1 MSRLTGTGLTCTFGG
16 LHAVEDVDVHVEGGE
31 VVALIGP
38 NGAGKT
44 TLFGCL
50 TGTNVLDEGTV
61 HLDGRD
67 ITAMPADRRARLG
80 IARTFQRLEVFSS
93 MSVAD
98 NLRTGV
104 EGVSRGAML
113 RGLIGLPDRAQ
124 DEDKVREVAAA
135 LDLEAVLD
143 QAAGT
148 LSTGTQRRVELG
160 RALCSSP
167 SVLLLDEPAS
177 GLDSTETNELAA
189 VLRRLAAEGM
199 AVLLVEHDVRLVL
212 DVADRVYAMATGR
225 LIAEGT
231 PAQISANPLVR
242 SVYLTRSGS

>member
-1 MSRLTGTGLTCTFGG
+1 MTVLEGVGLSCSFGG
-16 LHAVEDVDVHVEGGE
+16 LRAVQDVSVQVRGGE

-50 TGTNVLDEGTV
+50 TGTQPLDAGTV
-61 HLDGRD
+61 LLDGRD
-67 ITAMPADRRARLG
+67 IGGLPPERRARLG

-93 MSVAD
+93 MSVLD
-98 NLRTGV
+98 NLRAGV
-104 EGVSRGAML
+104 ESRHPGAL
-113 RGLIGLPDRAQ
+113 VRGLLGLPDRGQ
-124 DEDKVREVAAA
+124 DDTTVQRVAEE
-135 LDLEAVLD
+135 LDLVGVLRE
-143 QAAGT
+143 AAGT

-177 GLDSTETNELAA
+177 GLDSTETDELAV
-189 VLRRLAAEGM
+189 VLRRLAADGL

-212 DVADRVYAMATGR
+212 EIADRVYAMATGR
-225 LIAEGT
+225 LIAEGS
-231 PAQISANPLVR
+231 AQEISEDPQVQA
-242 SVYLTRSGS
+242 VYLARAET